1 MTRQEIKQL
10 DTEIPWREIMTM
22 PAAVKDKYVASV
34 VKEYEGW
41 VKWSGIRPLTDAEA
55 EKVFSRPPAEKE
67 NAEEPSGI
75 QRQKPRNWR
84 TQRHHGQM
92 PRCADWLQ

>member
-22 PAAVKDKYVASV
+22 SAAVKDKYVASV

-55 EKVFSRPPAEKE
+55 EKVFQDPRLRKRMLKSRAAYKDKSRGLADSTPSWP
-67 NAEEPSGI
+67 NAAL
-75 QRQKPRNWR
+75 
-84 TQRHHGQM
+84 
-92 PRCADWLQ
+92 C